1 MARKSKGSSSNNGP
15 MIAGVIVAVFVAL
28 FILLGL
34 ILFLRRRMA
43 TAGRS
48 ILFYKDVSR
57 TPLQNDFDED
67 PLKTEE
73 EVGSRS
79 RVQFA

>member
-1 MARKSKGSSSNNGP
+1 MAGKSKGSSSNNGP
-15 MIAGVIVAVFVAL
+15 MIAGVTMAVFVAL
-28 FILLGL
+28 FLLLGL
-34 ILFLRRRMA
+34 ILFLRRRMT
-43 TAGRS
+43 TAERS

-67 PLKTEE
+67 PLKNEE
-73 EVGSRS
+73 EVGSHP